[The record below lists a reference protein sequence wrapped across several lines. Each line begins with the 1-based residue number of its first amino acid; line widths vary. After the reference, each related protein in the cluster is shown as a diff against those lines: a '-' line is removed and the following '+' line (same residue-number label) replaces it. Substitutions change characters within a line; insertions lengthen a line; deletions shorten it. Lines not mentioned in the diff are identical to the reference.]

1 MPTPNEVPLTPEL
14 ERSLCLHAAL
24 QVHSAALESLLT
36 LFEMLFRAADATF
49 DGRTVR
55 EWFRERQQAAEDEA
69 LLAMEK
75 IDPGLAARFQR
86 DLGRDLPP
94 L

>member
-1 MPTPNEVPLTPEL
+1 MPTPPGQVPLTPEL

-24 QVHSAALESLLT
+24 NVHTAAIESLLL
-36 LFEMLFRAADATF
+36 LFEGLLQDAEVAD
-49 DGRTVR
+49 GLRVR
-55 EWFRERQQAAEDEA
+55 EWFRKRQQAAEDA
-69 LLAMEK
+69 SLVGLEK

-86 DLGRDLPP
+86 ELGRDLPP